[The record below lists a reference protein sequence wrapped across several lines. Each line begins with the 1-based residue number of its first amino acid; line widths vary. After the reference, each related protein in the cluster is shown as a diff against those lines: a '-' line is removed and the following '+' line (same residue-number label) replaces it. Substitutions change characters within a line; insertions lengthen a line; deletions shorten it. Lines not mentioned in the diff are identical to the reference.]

1 MKSKRVM
8 VLLAAT
14 VMAVSMLAIAGVA
27 GAQVAEPVSTPSE
40 TADNTW
46 MTNGVVYS
54 MIRSG
59 DYIYVGGKF
68 TRARSAVSG
77 GKSFT
82 ATNIARFDADTGV
95 GDPTWTPDVTGSD
108 TATTVYALA
117 AAGGNIWVGGHF
129 NAVDGVARRNLAAV
143 SEDTGAVD
151 PNIDPLVGSGTNTS
165 NRVRDLM
172 ASETVPEKV
181 YVGGTFATIDGQS
194 RSNLGAVSLDGDLDP
209 AWRPKTQG
217 AVHTLAYSCDKAT
230 VFAGGAFKSA
240 AGSTSSFSPRHF
252 LARFDASNGA
262 LDPWA
267 VPADSLANDETA
279 ADIAVAC
286 ERQRLVVAFRG
297 PNWNRAIRLDNGD
310 TGSVVWA
317 RKSGGEAQ
325 TVSMLGPDKAIFGGH
340 FGQWDNVKVAGIAL
354 INLSDGSVDLS
365 WKPALTAAGTGF
377 VSIWETFVD
386 DNHVYIGGLFNSV
399 EGVPRTHLARFS
411 WDVPDTSSPTVSA
424 VSPANGAT
432 DAPVDADVEA
442 TFSEA
447 MDQGSV
453 QSPGN
458 FTLTKDSDGSSV
470 SATVTYDPATRKAT
484 LNPDAPLD
492 PQSSYTATIKGGT
505 DGVKDS
511 SANPLASDEAWSF
524 TTTLPCTI
532 SGTPNGETIMGT
544 SGDDVICAGAGNDT
558 VQALEGNDTIKGEG
572 GADQLHG
579 GPGNDRLEGGAGA
592 DTASFTASVDPI
604 VASLLAGTATGEGS
618 DTFSEVENVIG
629 SSLADTLEGSA
640 ANNTLNGGSGADNIV
655 GLEGADTLKGVGGND
670 TLDSQDGVEGN
681 DTVDGGAGTDTCTT
695 DATELSILSCE
706 Q

>member
-1 MKSKRVM
+1 VKSIRVM

-14 VMAVSMLAIAGVA
+14 LMAVSMIAIAGVA
-27 GAQVAEPVSTPSE
+27 WAQEAQPTPIPSE
-40 TADNTW
+40 TPDNTW

-54 MIRSG
+54 IIRSG

-77 GKSFT
+77 GKAFA

-95 GDPTWTPDVTGSD
+95 GDPTWTPDVTGAD

-143 SEDTGAVD
+143 SEDTGSVD
-151 PNIDPLVGSGTNTS
+151 PKVDLPVGSTNTS
-165 NRVRDLM
+165 NRVRALM
-172 ASETVPEKV
+172 VSETSPQKV
-181 YVGGTFATIDGQS
+181 YVGGTFTTIDGQN
-194 RSNLGAVSLDGDLDP
+194 RPNLGAVSLSGDLDT

-240 AGSTSSFSPRHF
+240 AGSTTSFTTRHF

-262 LDPWA
+262 LHPWA
-267 VPADSLANDETA
+267 VPVDSLANDEVA
-279 ADIAVAC
+279 ADIAMAC
-286 ERQRLVVAFRG
+286 ERQRIVAAFRG

-317 RKSGGEAQ
+317 RKSGGESQ
-325 TVSMLGPDKAIFGGH
+325 TVTMLGPDKAVFGGH

-354 INLSDGSVDLS
+354 INLSDGSVDPS
-365 WKPALTAAGTGF
+365 WAPALTAGGSGF

-386 DNHVYIGGLFNSV
+386 ENHLYIGGLFNSV
-399 EGVPRTHLARFS
+399 EGQPRTHLARFS
-411 WDVPDTSSPTVSA
+411 WDVPDTTSPTVSTVA
-424 VSPANGAT
+424 PANGAT
-432 DAPVDADVEA
+432 DAAVDANVEA

-447 MDQGSV
+447 MDETSV
-453 QSPGN
+453 ENPGN

-470 SATVTYDPATRKAT
+470 AASVSYDPSTNKAT

-492 PQSSYTATIKGGT
+492 PQSTYTATIKGGT

-511 SANPLASDEAWSF
+511 SGNPLANDEIWSF

-532 SGTPNGETIMGT
+532 PGTSNAETIMGT

-558 VQALEGNDTIKGEG
+558 IQALEGNDTIRGEG

-579 GPGNDRLEGGAGA
+579 GIGDDRLEGGLGT
-592 DTASFTASVDPI
+592 DTANFTASVAS
-604 VASLLAGTATGEGS
+604 VTASLEAGTATGEGS

-629 SSLADTLEGSA
+629 SNLADMLTGSG
-640 ANNTLNGGSGADNIV
+640 ANNTLNGGGGNDSID
-655 GLEGADTLKGVGGND
+655 GLGGADTLKGVGGND
-670 TLDSQDGVEGN
+670 SLDSQDGVEGN
-681 DTVDGGAGTDTCTT
+681 DAVDGGTGTDTCTM

-706 Q
+706 QP